1 MKINRQKKAQM
12 EAIGL
17 VFIVLL
23 LSLGIFFM
31 LYNSNK
37 DQKTVQDLS
46 PQNIDLHQI
55 MIDAIK
61 NIKLDCQIAG
71 SNYPKRIP
79 IDDIIQDVAV
89 NYPHDYKI
97 YCYGDNS
104 KIYLEK
110 SLYNLFNVTL
120 IAWSKPFVF
129 KIEKGDEELIKIINP
144 DPEFKYCTDKASGP
158 VGSQTLPIPISK
170 GGGKIEIS
178 LHLCDLKR

>member
-1 MKINRQKKAQM
+1 MNLKRQRKAQM

-17 VFIVLL
+17 VIIVFL
-23 LSLGIFFM
+23 LSLGVFFM

-71 SNYPKRIP
+71 STYSKRIP
-79 IDDIIQDVAV
+79 IDDIIQDVATD
-89 NYPHDYKI
+89 NRMT
-97 YCYGDNS
+97 CYGKTS
-104 KIYLEK
+104 KVYLYD
-110 SLYNLFNVTL
+110 SLYNIFNVTL

-129 KIEKGDEELIKIINP
+129 KIVKNEDKELIRIINP
-144 DPEFKYCTDKASGP
+144 DSDFKYCTDKASGP